1 MRPDDSDGERETG
14 VDYRQQILNILHSE
28 NDSRAEMTRR
38 LGVTKAYITK
48 LTSRLLADGII
59 EEREVKENGAGR
71 PQQLL
76 AVTAGQAYSV
86 NIMLRRGSLQGTLN
100 DYNTQLPATA
110 TLNASLPEV
119 MTPQE
124 LVRQVGEGIQ
134 ALCAQAGLGGENIRV
149 ASVALQGG
157 IEHTTGCVRYCPLF
171 PENNVNLMQMLELHT
186 GIVTRI
192 YNIAHCTNYLLAKS
206 APSLSYVAFMPG
218 FGSLGYGYCTNGEP
232 GLGENGF
239 YPEIVHLP
247 YDGGIEPA
255 FNVEAHDIAG
265 TVQKTAEALY
275 YAICCTAPI
284 HNIKLVIATG
294 ELFEDYG
301 DSILP
306 IAQNRLDTNA
316 NPHIREIQI
325 RHYKTG
331 HNYGWKGLVQLS
343 SDSITGL
350 LIKPE

>member
-1 MRPDDSDGERETG
+1 M
-14 VDYRQQILNILHSE
+14 DYREQILNILHSE
-28 NDSRAEMTRR
+28 SDSRAEMTRR

-48 LTSRLLADGII
+48 LTSRLLTDGII

-76 AVTAGQAYSV
+76 AVAPKQAYSI

-100 DYNTQLPATA
+100 DYNTRLPASATFDTA
-110 TLNASLPEV
+110 LPET

-124 LVRQVGEGIQ
+124 LVYQVGKGIN
-134 ALCAQAGLGGENIRV
+134 ALCTLAGLTSDTIRV

-171 PENNVNLMQMLELHT
+171 AENNVNLLDMLVSHT
-186 GIVTRI
+186 GIPTRI

-255 FNVEAHDIAG
+255 FNVEQRNITG

-301 DSILP
+301 DRILP
-306 IAQNRLDTNA
+306 IAQNKLDTNP

>member
-1 MRPDDSDGERETG
+1 M
-14 VDYRQQILNILHSE
+14 DYRQQILNILHSE
-28 NDSRAEMTRR
+28 SDSRAEMTKR

-59 EEREVKENGAGR
+59 EEREVKETGTGR

-76 AVTAGQAYSV
+76 AVTSGQAYSV

-100 DYNTQLPATA
+100 DYNTQLPLAATIN
-110 TLNASLPEV
+110 LSMPEI
-119 MTPQE
+119 MTPEE
-124 LVRQVGEGIQ
+124 LVQLVGEGIQ
-134 ALCAQAGLGGENIRV
+134 ALCLQAGIARKRIRV

-171 PENNVNLMQMLELHT
+171 RENSIKLMLMLELHT

-192 YNIAHCTNYLLAKS
+192 YNIAHCTNYLLAKRS
-206 APSLSYVAFMPG
+206 PSLSYVAFMPG
-218 FGSLGYGYCTNGEP
+218 FGSLGYGYCTNGEL

-247 YDGGIEPA
+247 YEGGIESA
-255 FNVEAHDIAG
+255 FNVERDNISD
-265 TVQKTAEALY
+265 TVQKTAQALY

-306 IAQNRLDTNA
+306 IAQNMLDTNT
-316 NPHIREIQI
+316 NPHIREIRI

-343 SDSITGL
+343 SDSITCL
-350 LIKPE
+350 LTKP